1 MRLCPL
7 YGIGMWQIIRFLILV
22 PNCSL
27 HSWLHVSKA
36 THCIGIVHKVF
47 DNFVLYFL
55 VSGLEKWSMFV
66 HLTPMR
72 TNVPMPKRCCSRR
85 RRWWGAAGGG
95 NGRGGSFVCGGSG
108 RNKRTHNHKA
118 DNQPFSPWD
127 YVNIT
132 VASGPATNSWK
143 ISGILWH
150 VMRPNVT
157 WPYVIFFHERSCFY
171 QTWFPVYL
179 FHSHQGERLLL
190 GDWILARMSV
200 TTVLA
205 QSSHHQF
212 CFVAFQLSISC
223 ELSHDKCIG

>member
-150 VMRPNVT
+150 VVRPNVT
-157 WPYVIFFHERSCFY
+157 WPYVIFSMKDLAFIRLDFLCTFSTHIRGRDC
-171 QTWFPVYL
+171 YL
-179 FHSHQGERLLL
+179 VIGSWQGCL
-190 GDWILARMSV
+190 
-200 TTVLA
+200 
-205 QSSHHQF
+205 
-212 CFVAFQLSISC
+212 
-223 ELSHDKCIG
+223 